1 MTENTPENTP
11 VLTKADFIRHQGR
24 GWSVERLIKEA
35 DILGLELKPGYISQ
49 IRNEKK
55 SAGRVTSPVRQ
66 NPDTRSRETK
76 MRAVKLIL
84 SSARGSWPDYKIA
97 QVCRVTIPLVNMV
110 RIEQARL
117 ACVPIKKIQPDVKI
131 DVKIDGRSKEAR
143 LAKQQA
149 GTYKK
154 TPRTTRPVKIDG
166 RSKEARQA
174 KQQAGLGLTQDRP
187 LTPCETQIWNGIRD
201 MALLNAR
208 QVFETLLRTL
218 QSKV

>member
-143 LAKQQA
+143 
-149 GTYKK
+149 
-154 TPRTTRPVKIDG
+154 
-166 RSKEARQA
+166 QA